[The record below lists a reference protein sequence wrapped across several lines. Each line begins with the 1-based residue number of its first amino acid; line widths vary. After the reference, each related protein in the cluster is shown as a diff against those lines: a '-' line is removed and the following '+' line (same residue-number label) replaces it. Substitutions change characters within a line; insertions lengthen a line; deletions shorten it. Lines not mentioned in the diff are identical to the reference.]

1 MDFVALMGLEQEGE
15 EGRSDS
21 SGKAEGWGWGCA
33 CLEGWVGSA
42 RVAWLAD
49 QAVGGK
55 GMLRA
60 FKTGISEG
68 GVVEDGDY
76 RKEGFLD

>member
-21 SGKAEGWGWGCA
+21 SGKAEGWGWGRA
-33 CLEGWVGSA
+33 CSEGWVGSA

-49 QAVGGK
+49 RDKLWEERGCWELLK
-55 GMLRA
+55 R
-60 FKTGISEG
+60 EG

>member
-1 MDFVALMGLEQEGE
+1 MLGGLSGVSKGSVT
-15 EGRSDS
+15 GRS
-21 SGKAEGWGWGCA
+21 G
-33 CLEGWVGSA
+33 
-42 RVAWLAD
+42 